1 MIQKLRSNQKGFTLI
16 ELMIVIAIIGILAA
30 IAIPQFASYRMRSFN
45 SSGQSDIRNLATS
58 QAALFADWQMFGGTD
73 WVAQANPLVFNAFA
87 GGAAP
92 NLLTGPVGNPAGGAF
107 APVLEVTAQG
117 GNRGIQIPLGNNV
130 LLVDATEGAANASF
144 TGVSKHTNGNMY
156 FGTDGDVTAI
166 YFDENPG
173 SDGTPLAVGDLPAS
187 VVGADDFNAVNGP
200 SGNPWAV
207 R

>member
-58 QAALFADWQMFGGTD
+58 QAALFSDWQMFGGTD
-73 WVAQANPLVFNAFA
+73 FVGQANPLVFNAFA

-92 NLLTGPVGNPAGGAF
+92 NMLTGPTGNPLGGNF
-107 APVLEVTAQG
+107 VPCIQVTAQG
-117 GNRGIQIPLGNNV
+117 DDRGIQIPLGNNV
-130 LLVDATEGAANASF
+130 MLVDATEGAANASF
-144 TGVSKHTNGNMY
+144 TGVAKHTNGNVY
-156 FGTDGDVTAI
+156 YGVDGDVTAVF
-166 YFDENPG
+166 FDEVPG
-173 SDGTPLAVGDLPAS
+173 SDGTALAVGDLPAS
-187 VVGADDFNAVNGP
+187 TVGINNFNAVGP
-200 SGNPWAV
+200 SGNAWAV